1 MVSNTSPLATSVVKT
16 SGSDTSDP
24 DPRTQ
29 LGTDCISARLDG
41 DAPWQDGKEAEGD
54 NIVDW
59 DGPDDP
65 DNPLN
70 WPGRKSFGHVIIV
83 AVLSMVV

>member
-1 MVSNTSPLATSVVKT
+1 M
-16 SGSDTSDP
+16 G
-24 DPRTQ
+24 
-29 LGTDCISARLDG
+29 CISARLDG
-41 DAPWQDGKEAEGD
+41 DAPWKDGKEAVGD

-83 AVLSMVV
+83 AALSMVV